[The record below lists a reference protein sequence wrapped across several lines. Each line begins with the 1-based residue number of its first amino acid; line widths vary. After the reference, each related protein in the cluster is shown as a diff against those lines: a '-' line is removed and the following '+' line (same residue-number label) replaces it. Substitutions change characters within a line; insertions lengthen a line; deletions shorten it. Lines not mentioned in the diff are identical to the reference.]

1 MLVPSVLLA
10 QNSTTGAISG
20 TVADPSNAVIGSAS
34 VVLKSTDTGV
44 TATATTTSVGAY
56 GFSLLKPGAYKVTVK
71 QQGFRT
77 TEQTVVVAVGQTT
90 TVNIQLV
97 LGSGAEVVEV
107 SGSAPLIQTEDA
119 NISTSFSAKQVDL
132 LPNGGNDLTAIANTA
147 PGVQIN
153 TSSGGG
159 YGNFTAFGLPA
170 TSNLFTVNGND
181 ENDPYLNLNNSGATN
196 LLLGKNEIQE
206 TSVVSNG
213 YTGQYGRMAGAQV
226 DYATKSGT
234 NTWHGNAMYYFNSG
248 GMNANDWFNVQSG
261 TPLPQENNNQWAAS
275 IGGPIVKD
283 KLFVF
288 FDTEGLRYILGTAQ
302 QTTVP
307 TAAFAQAVVDSL
319 PTSSSNLTTLFFGAP
334 TSLTNSAP
342 FYTNMFQQFLNAPG
356 LNRAVPVDNAF
367 DGTGNLGCGDLNIQA
382 FNGPFLAPELNAF
395 GGNATTEP
403 AMNGN
408 PAGWNN
414 AYGGLN
420 MGGGQPCT
428 QQFHS
433 NAGALS
439 HEYIIAT
446 RVDYN
451 LSNNDKLNFRFRA
464 DRGLQATYTDAVSP
478 IFNANSGQPQDEGQM
493 NWTHAFSPNV
503 LNSFIMSGLYYSA
516 FFKSVNQAAAT
527 TAFRYNMFNFDT
539 SGWSA
544 LGGENEVFPQG
555 RNVTQAQF
563 VDDLSI
569 THGKHEI
576 KTGINFKRLDIT
588 DGIFGVRS
596 VTPLTEVGS
605 TTDLVSGFIDVYA
618 QRFPTRLEQPMAMYS
633 FGVYVQDQWRVNRQL
648 KLTMTLRADRNSNLV
663 CQTNCF
669 SRLTSPFN
677 LVTHDPTTP
686 YNQLVKSNQH
696 TAFPNIEKVVF
707 QPRFGF
713 AWSPRGDQKT
723 VLRGGVGLFSDLY
736 PGTIVDSFARNTPS
750 LNSFVLGFLP
760 YSPDEGASSAEAT
773 TAATNTAF
781 IANFTSGG
789 TAATLPPGAVRPTY
803 NSVASTLNNP
813 KYVEWNFEVQQA
825 IGSKTSLNLNYVG
838 NKGYD
843 EFIYN
848 NAENTYFTGNTNTA
862 TFGSLP
868 SSRPDDHFGIA
879 TLLNNTGIS
888 NYNGVTATVNRR
900 FTAGFQGSF
909 NYTWS
914 HALDDVSNG
923 GVLPY
928 SLGDSFLSQ
937 LNPAN
942 LKSLNYGNADYDV
955 RHNISANY
963 VWELP
968 FKTSGLMNKVVSG
981 WVLSGTFFWRSG
993 YPYTVFDGAAP
1004 VGAVG
1009 GLHNASTLTIMPDFQ
1024 GGPTPSCLKPGPG
1037 SNPTQCLTVAQFTT
1051 PAAAAANLGA
1061 VGTETN
1067 FGNIARNSF
1076 RGPHYFNSDFTILKN
1091 IPITERV
1098 SLGLGAN
1105 AYNIFNHPNFA
1116 NPISDISSGQF
1127 GTIRSTVVPPT
1138 SPYGAFVGSAVSGRE
1153 LQVQARLTF

>member
-1 MLVPSVLLA
+1 MRFTTLSRLFAALAVVVLFVSSVMLA
-10 QNSTTGAISG
+10 QNATTGAISG
-20 TVADPSNAVIGSAS
+20 TVTDPSNAVVGSA
-34 VVLKSTDTGV
+34 TV
-44 TATATTTSVGAY
+44 TLTNIETASSATTTTSSVGA
-56 GFSLLKPGAYKVTVK
+56 FNFPLLQPGAYKVTVK

-77 TEQTVVVAVGQTT
+77 TEKSSPVAVGQVT

-97 LGSGAEVVEV
+97 LGGSAEVVEV
-107 SGSAPLIQTEDA
+107 TGGAPLIQTEDA
-119 NISTSFSAKQVDL
+119 NISTSFSAREVDL
-132 LPNGGNDLTAIANTA
+132 LPNGGNDLTAVANTA

-234 NTWHGNAMYYFNSG
+234 NSWHGNMMYYFNSG
-248 GMNANDWFNVQSG
+248 GMNANDWFNNETA

-275 IGGPIVKD
+275 IGGPIKKD

-307 TAAFAQAVVDSL
+307 TAAFATAVEDSL
-319 PTSSSNLTTLFFGAP
+319 PGNGLP
-334 TSLTNSAP
+334 NSVP
-342 FYTNMFQQFLNAPG
+342 FYTNMFNQFLAAPG
-356 LNRAVPVDNAF
+356 LNRAVPVDNSF
-367 DGTGNLGCGDLNIQA
+367 DGTGNLGCGDLNIGA
-382 FNGPFLAPELNAF
+382 FGGPLLGPELAAF

-403 AMNGN
+403 AANGN
-408 PAGWNN
+408 PPGFNS

-420 MGGGQPCT
+420 EGGGQPCS

-446 RVDYN
+446 RVDWN

-478 IFNANSGQPQDEGQM
+478 IFNANSGQPQNEGQM
-493 NWTHAFSPNV
+493 NWTHAFSPNL

-527 TAFRYNMFNFDT
+527 AAFPYAMLNFDT
-539 SGWSA
+539 SAWST
-544 LGGENEVFPQG
+544 LGGENYAFPQG

-569 THGKHEI
+569 THGAHEI

-588 DGIFGVRS
+588 DGIFGARA
-596 VTPLTEVGS
+596 VTPLTEVFS
-605 TTDLVSGFIDVYA
+605 ITDLSAGFIDVFA
-618 QRFPTRLEQPMAMYS
+618 QRFPTRLEQPVAMYS
-633 FGVYVQDQWRVNRQL
+633 FGVYVQDQWRVSRQL
-648 KLTMTLRADRNSNLV
+648 KLTMTLRADRNSDMV

-669 SRLTSPFN
+669 SRLTAPFDQI
-677 LVTHDPTTP
+677 THDPTTP
-686 YNQLVKSNQH
+686 YNQLILSNQH
-696 TAFPNIEKVVF
+696 SAFPNIERLVW

-713 AWSPRGDQKT
+713 AWSPRGSQKT

-750 LNSFVLGFLP
+750 LNSFVLGGLP
-760 YSPDEGASSAEAT
+760 FSPDEGSASAEAT
-773 TAATNTAF
+773 AVATNSAF
-781 IANFTSGG
+781 IANFQGGG
-789 TAATLPPGAVRPTY
+789 TAATLPPGAARPTY
-803 NSVASTLNNP
+803 NSVASTLKNP

-825 IGSKTSLNLNYVG
+825 IGSKTSVNLNYVG

-848 NAENTYFTGNTNTA
+848 DAENSWFTPQNTQTPPGPAN
-862 TFGSLP
+862 FGSLP
-868 SSRPDDHFGIA
+868 TSRPDDHFGIV
-879 TLLNNTGIS
+879 TLLKNTGIS
-888 NYNGVTATVNRR
+888 NYNGVTASVTRR
-900 FTAGFQGSF
+900 FTAGFTGTF
-909 NYTWS
+909 NYTFS

-928 SLGDSFLSQ
+928 SLNDSFLTQ

-942 LKSLNYGNADYDV
+942 LRSLNYSNADYDV
-955 RHNISANY
+955 RHNISANF

-968 FKTSGLMNKVVSG
+968 FKASGMMNRVVSG
-981 WVLSGTFFWRSG
+981 WSLSGTFFWRSG
-993 YPYTVFDGAAP
+993 YPYTVYDSSAP
-1004 VGAVG
+1004 LGGVA
-1009 GLHNASTLTIMPDFQ
+1009 GLHNTSSLTIMPDFL
-1024 GGPTPSCLKPGPG
+1024 GGSTPSCLAPGPLA
-1037 SNPTQCLTVAQFTT
+1037 NPTQCLQNTQFS
-1051 PAAAAANLGA
+1051 G
-1061 VGTETN
+1061 VGTEAD
-1067 FGNIARNSF
+1067 FGNIPRNSF
-1076 RGPHYFNSDFTILKN
+1076 RGPHYFNSDLSILKN
-1091 IPITERV
+1091 IPITEHVRF
-1098 SLGLGAN
+1098 GIGAN

-1116 NPISDISSGQF
+1116 NPISDISDGQF

-1153 LQVQARLTF
+1153 LQVTARLTF

>member
-1 MLVPSVLLA
+1 MGAFSFPLLH
-10 QNSTTGAISG
+10 
-20 TVADPSNAVIGSAS
+20 
-34 VVLKSTDTGV
+34 
-44 TATATTTSVGAY
+44 
-56 GFSLLKPGAYKVTVK
+56 PGNYKVTIK
-71 QQGFRT
+71 QRGFRT
-77 TEQTVVVAVGQTT
+77 TEQSAVVAVGQTT
-90 TVNIQLV
+90 TVSITLV
-97 LGSGAEVVEV
+97 LGAEGEVIEV
-107 SGSAPLIQTEDA
+107 SGAAPLIQTEDA
-119 NISTSFSAKQVDL
+119 NISTTFSAKQVDL
-132 LPNGGNDLTAIANTA
+132 LPNGGNDLTAVANTA

-234 NTWHGNAMYYFNSG
+234 NAWHGNMLYYFNSG
-248 GMNANDWFNVQSG
+248 GMNANDWFNNQSS

-307 TAAFAQAVVDSL
+307 TAAFATAVEDSL
-319 PTSSSNLTTLFFGAP
+319 PANGFP
-334 TSLTNSAP
+334 NSVP
-342 FYTNMFQQFLNAPG
+342 FYTNMFDQFLAAPG
-356 LNRAVPVDNAF
+356 LNRAVPVDDNF
-367 DGTGNLGCGDLNIQA
+367 DGTGNLGCGDLNISIYG
-382 FNGPFLAPELNAF
+382 GPLLGPELAAF
-395 GGNATTEP
+395 GG
-403 AMNGN
+403 
-408 PAGWNN
+408 AGTPNN
-414 AYGGLN
+414 AYGGTN
-420 MGGGQPCT
+420 EGGGQPCS

-451 LSNNDKLNFRFRA
+451 VSANDKLNFRFRA
-464 DRGLQATYTDAVSP
+464 DRGLQATYTDSVSP
-478 IFNANSGQPQDEGQM
+478 VFNANSGQPQNEGQM

-516 FFKSVNQAAAT
+516 FFKSVDQAKATAAFPY
-527 TAFRYNMFNFDT
+527 AMLNFDT
-539 SGWSA
+539 SAWSA
-544 LGGENEVFPQG
+544 LGGENYAFPQG

-569 THGKHEI
+569 TKGNHEI
-576 KTGINFKRLDIT
+576 KTGVNYKRLDIT
-588 DGIFGVRS
+588 DGIFGARA
-596 VTPLTEVGS
+596 VTPLTEVVS
-605 TTDLVSGFIDVYA
+605 ITDLSAGFIDVFA

-633 FGVYVQDQWRVNRQL
+633 FGVYVQDQWRARRNL
-648 KLTMTLRADRNSNLV
+648 KLTMTVRVDRNSNMV

-677 LVTHDPTTP
+677 EVAHDPTTP
-686 YNQLVKSNQH
+686 YNQLILSNQH
-696 TAFPNIEKVVF
+696 QVFPGLEKAVV

-713 AWSPRGDQKT
+713 AWSPHGEQKT

-736 PGTIVDSFARNTPS
+736 PGTLVDGFAGNTPS
-750 LNSFVLGFLP
+750 RNSFVLGGLP

-773 TAATNTAF
+773 IQATNAAF
-781 IANFTSGG
+781 IANFDGG
-789 TAATLPPGAVRPTY
+789 GNASTLPPGAARPTY
-803 NSVASTLNNP
+803 NSVASTIKNP
-813 KYVEWNFEVQQA
+813 KYLEWNFQVQQA
-825 IGSKTSLNLNYVG
+825 IDTKTSFSLNYVG

-843 EFIYN
+843 EFIG
-848 NAENTYFTGNTNTA
+848 NASENSFNTNG
-862 TFGSLP
+862 FGSLAT
-868 SSRPDDHFGIA
+868 SRPDDHFGIV
-879 TLLNNTGIS
+879 TLLNNSGGS
-888 NYNGVTATVNRR
+888 NYNGLTASLTRR
-900 FTAGFQGSF
+900 FTAGFQGTF

-928 SLGDSFLSQ
+928 SLGDSFLNQ
-937 LNPAN
+937 INPAS
-942 LKSLNYGNADYDV
+942 LHSLNYSNADYDV

-968 FKTSGLMNKVVSG
+968 FKTSGMMNKLVSG

-993 YPYTVFDGAAP
+993 YPYTVFDSAAP
-1004 VGAVG
+1004 LGAVAG
-1009 GLHNASTLTIMPDFQ
+1009 FGNASSLTILPDFL
-1024 GGPTPSCLKPGPG
+1024 GGSTPSCLSPGPG
-1037 SNPTQCLTVAQFTT
+1037 SNPTQCLQSTQFTS
-1051 PAAAAANLGA
+1051 
-1061 VGTETN
+1061 VGSETD
-1067 FGNIARNSF
+1067 FGNIPRNSF
-1076 RGPHYFNSDFTILKN
+1076 RGAHYFNSDLSILKN

-1098 SLGLGAN
+1098 SFGIGAN
-1105 AYNIFNHPNFA
+1105 AYNVFNHPNFA
-1116 NPISDISSGQF
+1116 NPVSDTSSGQF

-1138 SPYGAFVGSAVSGRE
+1138 SPYGAFVGSAVSGRL

>member
-1 MLVPSVLLA
+1 MRFTTLSRLFAVLAVVALIVPGILVA
-10 QNSTTGAISG
+10 QNTTTGAISG
-20 TVADPSNAVIGSAS
+20 TVTDPSNAVIPNAPVTLTNLG
-34 VVLKSTDTGV
+34 TGVSV
-44 TATATTTSVGAY
+44 TATTNSNGAY
-56 GFSLLKPGAYKVTVK
+56 NFPLLQPASYKITVK

-77 TEQTVVVAVGQTT
+77 LEQTVAVTVGQTT
-90 TVNIQLV
+90 TVNINLLV
-97 LGSGAEVVEV
+97 GQSSEVVEV
-107 SGSAPLIQTEDA
+107 TGGAPLIQTEDA

-132 LPNGGNDLTAIANTA
+132 LPNGGNDLTAVANTA
-147 PGVQIN
+147 PGVQVN

-234 NTWHGNAMYYFNSG
+234 NSWHGNAQYYFNSG
-248 GMNANDWFNVQSG
+248 GMNANDWFNNQSA

-283 KLFVF
+283 KLFFF

-307 TAAFAQAVVDSL
+307 TAAFATAVEDSL
-319 PTSSSNLTTLFFGAP
+319 PANGFPASV
-334 TSLTNSAP
+334 P
-342 FYTNMFQQFLNAPG
+342 FYTNMFNQFLSAPG
-356 LNRAVPVDNAF
+356 LNRAVPVDDAF
-367 DGTGNLGCGDLNIQA
+367 DSTGNLGCGDLNI
-382 FNGPFLAPELNAF
+382 EAF
-395 GGNATTEP
+395 GGPLLGPELAQFGG
-403 AMNGN
+403 NGT
-408 PAGWNN
+408 PNN
-414 AYGGLN
+414 AYGGTN
-420 MGGGQPCT
+420 MGGGLPCA

-446 RVDYN
+446 RVDWN
-451 LSNNDKLNFRFRA
+451 VAANDKLNFRFRM

-478 IFNANSGQPQDEGQM
+478 VFNANSGQPQDEGQM
-493 NWTHAFSPNV
+493 NWTHAFSPRV

-516 FFKSVNQAAAT
+516 FFKSVDQAKATAAFPY
-527 TAFRYNMFNFDT
+527 AMLNFDT
-539 SGWSA
+539 SAWST
-544 LGGENEVFPQG
+544 LGGENYAFPQG
-555 RNVTQAQF
+555 RNVTQYQF

-569 THGKHEI
+569 THGAHEI

-588 DGIFGVRS
+588 DGIFGARA
-596 VTPLTEVGS
+596 VTPLTEVFS
-605 TTDLVSGFIDVYA
+605 ITDLSAGFIDVFA
-618 QRFPTRLEQPMAMYS
+618 QRFPTRTEQPMAMYS

-648 KLTMTLRADRNSNLV
+648 KLTMTLRADRNSNMV

-669 SRLTSPFN
+669 SHLSAPFN
-677 LVTHDPTTP
+677 EITHDPTTP
-686 YNQLVKSNQH
+686 YNQLILANQH
-696 TAFPNIEKVVF
+696 QAFPNIERLVW

-713 AWSPRGDQKT
+713 AWNPRGDQKT

-736 PGTIVDSFARNTPS
+736 PGTIVDSFARNSPS
-750 LNSFVLGFLP
+750 LNSFVLQGLP
-760 YSPDEGASSAEAT
+760 YSPDEGSVSAAAT
-773 TAATNTAF
+773 VAATNQIYNTNF
-781 IANFTSGG
+781 ANGG
-789 TAATLPPGAVRPTY
+789 NAQDFLAAAPPGAARPTY
-803 NSVASTLNNP
+803 NSVASTLKNP

-825 IGSKTSLNLNYVG
+825 LGSKMVFDLNYVG

-843 EFIYN
+843 GFVN
-848 NAENTYFTGNTNTA
+848 NFAPNAWFTPQPGVPQ
-862 TFGSLP
+862 FGSL
-868 SSRPDDHFGIA
+868 STTRPDDHFGVVS
-879 TLLNNTGIS
+879 LLNNTGIS
-888 NYNGVTATVNRR
+888 NYNGMTATLTRR
-900 FTAGFQGSF
+900 FTAGFQGTI

-928 SLGDSFLSQ
+928 SLGDSLLNQ
-937 LNPAN
+937 INPAS
-942 LKSLNYGNADYDV
+942 LSSLNYSNSDYDV

-968 FKTSGLMNKVVSG
+968 FKASGMLNRLVSG
-981 WVLSGTFFWRSG
+981 WSLSGTFFWRSG

-1004 VGAVG
+1004 LGGVA
-1009 GLHNASTLTIMPDFQ
+1009 GLHNASSLTILPDFL
-1024 GGPTPSCLKPGPG
+1024 GGSSPSCLAPGTAA
-1037 SNPTQCLTVAQFTT
+1037 NPTECLQFSQFTST
-1051 PAAAAANLGA
+1051 GA
-1061 VGTETN
+1061 ETG
-1067 FGNIARNSF
+1067 FGNIPRNTF
-1076 RGPHYFNSDFTILKN
+1076 RGPHYFNSDLSILKN
-1091 IPITERV
+1091 IRLTENV
-1098 SLGLGAN
+1098 NLGLGAN

-1116 NPISDISSGQF
+1116 NPVSDVSSGQF
-1127 GTIRSTVVPPT
+1127 GTIRATVVPPT
-1138 SPYGAFVGSAVSGRE
+1138 SPYGAFVGSAVSGRL

>member
-302 QTTVP
+302 QTTLP
-307 TAAFAQAVVDSL
+307 TKEFADAVVANL
-319 PTSSSNLTTLFFGAP
+319 PTSSFNLAGV
-334 TSLTNSAP
+334 SLTNSAP
-342 FYTNMFQQFLNAPG
+342 FYANMFQQFLSAPG
-356 LNRAVPVDNAF
+356 ISRAVPVDNSF
-367 DGTGNLGCGDLNIQA
+367 DGSGNLGCGDLNTDA
-382 FNGPFLAPELNAF
+382 FDYAGVDPVTGKPITGPANVFPGFGQF
-395 GGNATTEP
+395 GGSGPNT
-403 AMNGN
+403 
-408 PAGWNN
+408 
-414 AYGGLN
+414 AYGGGN
-420 MGGGQPCT
+420 NRGGHVCT

-451 LSNNDKLNFRFRA
+451 VSNNDKLNFRFRA

-516 FFKSVNQAAAT
+516 FFKSVNQAAAL
-527 TAFRYNMFNFDT
+527 TAFPYNMFNFDT

-569 THGKHEI
+569 TRGKHEI

-605 TTDLVSGFIDVYA
+605 TTVLASGFIDVFA
-618 QRFPTRLEQPMAMYS
+618 QRFPTRLDQPMAMYS

-677 LVTHDPTTP
+677 LVAHDPTTP

-760 YSPDEGASSAEAT
+760 YSPDEGSSSAAAT
-773 TAATNTAF
+773 AAATNTAF

-825 IGSKTSLNLNYVG
+825 IGSKTSVNLNYVG

-848 NAENTYFTGNTNTA
+848 NAENTYFKPPA
-862 TFGSLP
+862 PPPAPQTFGSLP
-868 SSRPDDHFGIA
+868 SSRPDDHFGIT

-888 NYNGVTATVNRR
+888 NYNGITATVNRR

-937 LNPAN
+937 INPAN
-942 LKSLNYGNADYDV
+942 LKSLNYSNADHDV

-968 FKTSGLMNKVVSG
+968 FKASGLMNKVVSG

-1004 VGAVG
+1004 LGAVA
-1009 GLHNASTLTIMPDFQ
+1009 GLKNASTLTIMPDFL
-1024 GGPTPSCLKPGPG
+1024 GGSTPSCLKPGPG
-1037 SNPTQCLTVAQFTT
+1037 SNPTQCLQFSQFTGV
-1051 PAAAAANLGA
+1051 GA
-1061 VGTETN
+1061 ETN
-1067 FGNIARNSF
+1067 FGNIPRNSF